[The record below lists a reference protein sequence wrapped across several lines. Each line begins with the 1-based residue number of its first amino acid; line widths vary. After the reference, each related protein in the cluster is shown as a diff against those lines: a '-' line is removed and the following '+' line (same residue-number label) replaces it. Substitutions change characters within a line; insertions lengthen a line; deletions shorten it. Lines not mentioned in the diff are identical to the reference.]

1 MGARYNN
8 ICIYY
13 NMNLFFTLLYLSLIL
28 FALDTVYLYT
38 MRNMFIDQ
46 IVAVQGSPLQLN
58 LVGALLCYILLV
70 GGLYYFIIKDKR
82 SILDA
87 FLFGIVVYGVYETTN
102 LTIIKKWKYQ
112 TVIMDIVWGG
122 ILFAM
127 TTYIF
132 FKYIT

>member
-1 MGARYNN
+1 
-8 ICIYY
+8 
-13 NMNLFFTLLYLSLIL
+13 MNLFFTLLSLSILL

-38 MRNMFIDQ
+38 MQNVFIDQ
-46 IVAVQGSPLQLN
+46 IAAVQGSPLQLN

-87 FLFGIVVYGVYETTN
+87 FLLGIVVYGVYGTTN
-102 LTIIKKWKYQ
+102 MAIIKKWKYQ
-112 TVIMDIVWGG
+112 TVITDIVWGG
-122 ILFAM
+122 ILFAS